1 MELENKKT
9 CRSEA
14 EKKELTVRLAKL
26 GGQING
32 IKKMVEEDRYCTD
45 ILIQLSAVDKAIKSL
60 ANVMINRHI
69 HTCLIRDIKLDK
81 EDTVDELFDLIKM
94 FQ

>member
-1 MELENKKT
+1 MKLENKKT
-9 CRSEA
+9 CRSEL
-14 EKKELTVRLAKL
+14 EKKELTTRLAKL
-26 GGQING
+26 SGQING
-32 IKKMVEEDRYCTD
+32 IKKMIDEDRYCTD

-69 HTCLIRDIKLDK
+69 HTCLVRDIKLDK